1 MQWQIFVVQLLE
13 AIAWPAVLVFAI
25 ALFRRPFMRLIPT
38 LRSARYKDFELQFGK
53 RLDEL
58 GSQAAKAELP
68 DPEARP
74 ARMYESPDESTLR
87 DYIERLAPISPRV
100 AIAEAWRHVELAL
113 RDAASR
119 SGQPIPRHVMTL
131 SRQLESGGI
140 LPRDAA
146 SLVRDLRPLR
156 NQAVHA
162 QEFDLDPERA
172 IEFAALAERIIAS
185 VAVPAESE

>member
-13 AIAWPAVLVFAI
+13 AVAWPVVLVFAI
-25 ALFRRPFMRLIPT
+25 ALFRRPIIRLLPT
-38 LRSARYKDFELQFGK
+38 LRSARYKHLELQFGK

-58 GSQAAKAELP
+58 GSQAEKADLP
-68 DPEARP
+68 EPEARP
-74 ARMYESPDESTLR
+74 AWVYESPDKWTFG
-87 DYIERLAPISPRV
+87 DYIERLAPISPRM

-119 SGQPIPRHVMTL
+119 RGQRIPRDVMTL
-131 SRQLESGGI
+131 SRQLESCGI

-156 NQAVHA
+156 NQAIHA
-162 QEFDLDPERA
+162 HEFDLDPERA
-172 IEFAALAERIIAS
+172 IEFAVLVERIIAS
-185 VAVPAESE
+185 IAVPPES

>member
-1 MQWQIFVVQLLE
+1 MKWQVFVIQLLE
-13 AIAWPAVLVFAI
+13 AIAWPVALVVGI
-25 ALFRRPFMRLIPT
+25 TLFRRPIIKLIPT
-38 LRSARYKDFELQFGK
+38 LRSARYKDLELQFGK

-58 GSQAAKAELP
+58 GSQAEKAELP
-68 DPEARP
+68 EPEARP
-74 ARMYESPDESTLR
+74 AWVYESPDEWTFR

-100 AIAEAWRHVELAL
+100 AIAEAWRRVELAL

-119 SGQPIPRHVMTL
+119 RGQRIPGDVMTL

-156 NQAVHA
+156 NQAIHA
-162 QEFDLDPERA
+162 HELDLDPEQA

-185 VAVPAESE
+185 IPVPPESE